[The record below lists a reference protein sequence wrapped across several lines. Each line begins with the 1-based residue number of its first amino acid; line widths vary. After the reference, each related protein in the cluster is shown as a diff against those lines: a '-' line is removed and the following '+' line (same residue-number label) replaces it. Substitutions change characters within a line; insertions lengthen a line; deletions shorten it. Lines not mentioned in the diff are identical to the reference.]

1 MFCVGSCR
9 LSRSGR
15 SMYVK
20 SARINWYSLSGV
32 ASSTLLLTGFP
43 STLVRSPAR
52 TTRKFLRLMAIL
64 NGTKVLVRTTSS
76 ALRFHVHSTKEGF
89 NNLCEM
95 GHFSKPK
102 RSGSCG
108 GATLVGL
115 FSSQQRDLAKWL
127 VVTPAT
133 PILRYRWRR
142 SAPRVRFRNVE

>member
-76 ALRFHVHSTKEGF
+76 ALRFHVHSTKEGS

-102 RSGSCG
+102 QEQINKRALLGNRFVS
-108 GATLVGL
+108 VHVKVDL
-115 FSSQQRDLAKWL
+115 FSSRIAAVPK
-127 VVTPAT
+127 
-133 PILRYRWRR
+133 R
-142 SAPRVRFRNVE
+142 S